1 MVGLG
6 SSLKLL
12 RQRTHTLTL
21 TLTQSCKCNR
31 SETFF
36 IGWELSWTPPTNRN
50 SFCQPIPPAT
60 LAGFRWAAVVIT
72 AITVGWLMTSAN
84 GVLHKVGGAKGWNQN
99 VNYTEWSANE
109 NFYRYYN
116 VLEVN
121 KSSFESC
128 NDQGFMKNIT
138 RGGRDVYQLTED
150 RPYYFLSGGGYCF
163 HGMRLALVAL
173 QDQQQLLLLQHLP
186 HLQMLLLLIPYP
198 QLKCSYFYPPL

>member
-1 MVGLG
+1 MKMVMR
-6 SSLKLL
+6 SNY
-12 RQRTHTLTL
+12 
-21 TLTQSCKCNR
+21 SCR
-31 SETFF
+31 
-36 IGWELSWTPPTNRN
+36 
-50 SFCQPIPPAT
+50 
-60 LAGFRWAAVVIT
+60 LAGFRWGAVVIM

-84 GVLHKVGGAKGWNQN
+84 GVLHKVGGAQGWNQN

-109 NFYRYYN
+109 NLYVGEWLLFNFDKRYYN

-173 QDQQQLLLLQHLP
+173 QDQQQLPPAPALAPSTNAASPNSFPSAQMFIFLSATVISLGLP
-186 HLQMLLLLIPYP
+186 LMWDVDLF
-198 QLKCSYFYPPL
+198 KSYV

>member
-1 MVGLG
+1 MKMVMR
-6 SSLKLL
+6 SNY
-12 RQRTHTLTL
+12 
-21 TLTQSCKCNR
+21 SCR
-31 SETFF
+31 
-36 IGWELSWTPPTNRN
+36 
-50 SFCQPIPPAT
+50 
-60 LAGFRWAAVVIT
+60 LAGFRWGAVVIT

-84 GVLHKVGGAKGWNQN
+84 GVLHKVGGAQGWNQN

-109 NFYRYYN
+109 NFYVGEWLLFNFDKRYYN

-121 KSSFESC
+121 KSSFDSC

-173 QDQQQLLLLQHLP
+173 QDQQQLPPAPALAPSTNAASPNSLTSAQMFIFLSATVISLGLP
-186 HLQMLLLLIPYP
+186 LMWDVDLF
-198 QLKCSYFYPPL
+198 KSYV